1 MRRLILN
8 LHLAIGLGAGL
19 FVIVLGGTGSIL
31 AFEPEL
37 DRVLHCDISY
47 VKPGGKKLSLVEIG
61 SAVSRKYPGESIVMY
76 LPSPAPDF
84 PAGVIL
90 SRGMV
95 SVNPYTGEVLGV
107 RARGQTFLGV
117 IREFH
122 VRLAL
127 GTLGRGILDWC
138 TLALL
143 VSLLSGLYLWWPVK
157 RMRIGGR
164 RWSARF
170 WYDLH
175 SSIGF
180 FSLLPVLLLAAT
192 GTVIGFRDQV
202 GRLIVRSSNT
212 KTIENN
218 DATSVPKLERQ
229 GAQISPDQAV
239 SLATAQFPGAVPY
252 RVQMPKYGGLYVVA
266 LEFAHN
272 RISGKRNFIS
282 LDPSSGKIIS
292 ARLSSALSVPEKFM
306 AINGAIHTGNILG
319 LPSKI
324 VASLACLL
332 LPLQAVSGL
341 LIWLRRKGFL
351 HTR

>member
-8 LHLAIGLGAGL
+8 IHLAIGLAAGL

-37 DRVLHCDISY
+37 DRLLHRDISY

-61 SAVSRKYPGESIVMY
+61 SAVSARFPGEPIVAY

-107 RARGQTFLGV
+107 RPRGQTLLGV
-117 IREFH
+117 IRDLH

-127 GTLGRGILDWC
+127 GSVARGILDWC
-138 TLALL
+138 ALATLL
-143 VSLLSGLYLWWPVK
+143 SILSGLYLWWPVK

-164 RWSARF
+164 LWSARF

-202 GRLIVRSSNT
+202 GQLMNRTNNTNTAENQEVAPVPRLD
-212 KTIENN
+212 IEQ
-218 DATSVPKLERQ
+218 R
-229 GAQISPDQAV
+229 QISPDQAV
-239 SLATAQFPGAVPY
+239 SLASAQFPGVAAY
-252 RVQMPKYGGLYVVA
+252 RVQMPQYGGVYVVA
-266 LEFAHN
+266 VEFPQN
-272 RISGKRNFIS
+272 RLSGKRNFIS
-282 LDPSSGKIIS
+282 VDPSSGTIIS
-292 ARLSSALSVPEKFM
+292 MRLSSALSARARFM
-306 AINGAIHTGNILG
+306 AINGAIHTGDIWG
-319 LPSKI
+319 LPSRI
-324 VASLACLL
+324 VASLASLL

-341 LIWLRRKGFL
+341 LIWLRRKGIL
-351 HTR
+351 RTR